1 MSRGPKSSDGVVF
14 GLMAEDDGRAI
25 VERLLDAPATQREL
39 RADLGLQSGALS
51 RQMKALEGAAIVVR
65 ERSHSPYTLTL
76 PDRTR
81 ALLQAAADLAS
92 DLSQARYEVD
102 ATRARDM
109 RKAGML
115 ARSRTQARSEGA

>member
-1 MSRGPKSSDGVVF
+1 MSKRPKSSDGVLF
-14 GLMAEDDGRAI
+14 GLMADDDGRAI

-39 RADLGLQSGALS
+39 RAELGLQSGALS
-51 RQMKALEGAAIVVR
+51 RQMKALEDAAIVVR
-65 ERSHSPYTLTL
+65 ERSHSPYTVTL

-92 DLSQARYEVD
+92 DLSQARHEVD

-115 ARSRTQARSEGA
+115 AGSRTEARSEGG